1 LVFNISALIAS
12 NPALLAR
19 DSYLYPTKKICPRS
33 SPQLFWNQIV
43 CRLSLI
49 LKSKKGGKSNCE
61 LRLPALTAVRQAQ
74 AGIEIKKK
82 EVLLMKRLTILIT
95 LISFIF
101 SAQIAYTAPLTSTL
115 KDQQNVSITIYNSNV
130 GLVKDTRLID
140 LKPGLNELKFMDVAA
155 RIDPTTVHI
164 KSLLNGSSLN
174 ILEQNYEYDLL
185 SPQKLL
191 EKFIGQKVQLATINP
206 ETKKEEIVQ
215 AILLSTQGGNIYQIG
230 DKIHI
235 GHYGR
240 ILLSRIPENL
250 IPQPTLVWML
260 ENKMSKPQKLEA
272 SYLTSGINWK
282 ADYVA
287 VLNKLD
293 TLTDLTGWVTIDNKS
308 GATYQNALLKLV
320 AGDIHRV
327 QPEMMADYA
336 RAKLAAKEAVSPQ
349 FKEESFFEYHLYT
362 LDRRTTIKDNQ
373 TKQMTLHDANQVPV
387 RKLFI
392 FSGYPQYYYYR
403 HDQRSNKQ
411 KVGVFLELE
420 NTKKHNLGMPL
431 PKGTI
436 RVYKEDKDGSS
447 QFVGEDRIDHTPK
460 DEKFKIKIGEA
471 FDVVGEKIQTE
482 YKHLGFNLYEVA
494 FEVNLRNHKKE
505 DIKVLVEELIPGD
518 WEMLS
523 NTHPYEK
530 LQAHLIRFEV
540 PVAKDKEAKV
550 KYRIRFKY

>member
-1 LVFNISALIAS
+1 
-12 NPALLAR
+12 
-19 DSYLYPTKKICPRS
+19 
-33 SPQLFWNQIV
+33 
-43 CRLSLI
+43 
-49 LKSKKGGKSNCE
+49 
-61 LRLPALTAVRQAQ
+61 
-74 AGIEIKKK
+74 
-82 EVLLMKRLTILIT
+82 MKRLIIWVTLLTFLFTIQEGYTTT
-95 LISFIF
+95 LS
-101 SAQIAYTAPLTSTL
+101 SNL

-130 GLVKDTRLID
+130 GLVKDIRLID
-140 LKPGLNELKFMDVAA
+140 LKAGVHELKFMDVAA
-155 RIDPTTVHI
+155 KIDPTTVHI
-164 KSLLNGSSLN
+164 KSLINESSLN
-174 ILEQNYEYDLL
+174 VLEQNYEYDLL

-191 EKFIGQKVQLATINP
+191 EKFVGQKVQLATINP
-206 ETKKEEIVQ
+206 ETKKEEIVE
-215 AILLSTQGGNIYQIG
+215 ATLLSTQGGNIFQIG

-235 GHYGR
+235 GHHGR

-260 ENKMSKPQKLEA
+260 ENKLSRPQKLEA

-293 TLTDLTGWVTIDNKS
+293 TLTDLTGWVTINNRS
-308 GATYQNALLKLV
+308 GAAYQNALLKLV

-327 QPEMMADYA
+327 QSEMRMDYA
-336 RAKLAAKEAVSPQ
+336 RPMAAAKEVSQQ

-373 TKQMTLHDANQVPV
+373 TKQMTLLDANQVPIK
-387 RKLFI
+387 KLFI
-392 FSGYPQYYYYR
+392 FSGYPQYYYYQ
-403 HDQRSNKQ
+403 HDKRSNKQ

-420 NTKKHNLGMPL
+420 NSKKNNLGMPL
-431 PKGTI
+431 PKGTV
-436 RVYKEDKDGSS
+436 RVYKEDKDRSL
-447 QFVGEDRIDHTPK
+447 QFIGEDRIDHTPK

-482 YKHLGFNLYEVA
+482 YKHLAFNLYEVA
-494 FEVNLRNHKKE
+494 FEVSLRNHKKE
-505 DIKVLVEELIPGD
+505 DIKVLVEEPIPGD

-530 LQAHLIRFEV
+530 LQAHLIRFDV
-540 PVAKDKEAKV
+540 PVAKDKEVKV

>member
-1 LVFNISALIAS
+1 M
-12 NPALLAR
+12 
-19 DSYLYPTKKICPRS
+19 
-33 SPQLFWNQIV
+33 
-43 CRLSLI
+43 
-49 LKSKKGGKSNCE
+49 G
-61 LRLPALTAVRQAQ
+61 
-74 AGIEIKKK
+74 
-82 EVLLMKRLTILIT
+82 
-95 LISFIF
+95 
-101 SAQIAYTAPLTSTL
+101 YTTPLTSTL
-115 KDQQNVSITIYNSNV
+115 RDQQDVAITIYNSNI

-140 LKPGLNELKFMDVAA
+140 LKPGIHELKFMDVAGK
-155 RIDPTTVHI
+155 IDPTTVHI
-164 KSLLNGSSLN
+164 KSLINGSSLN
-174 ILEQNYEYDLL
+174 VLEQNYEYDLL

-191 EKFIGQKVQLATINP
+191 EKYVGQKVQLATFNN
-206 ETKKEEIVQ
+206 ETKKEEIIE
-215 AILLSTQGGNIYQIG
+215 ATLLSTQGGNIFQIG

-240 ILLSRIPENL
+240 ILLSKIPENL
-250 IPQPTLVWML
+250 ISQPTLVWML
-260 ENKMSKPQKLEA
+260 ENRLSRPQKVEA

-293 TLTDLTGWVTIDNKS
+293 TMTDMTGWVTIDNRS

-327 QPEMMADYA
+327 QGEMRMDYA
-336 RAKLAAKEAVSPQ
+336 RPMAAAKEASQQ

-373 TKQMTLHDANQVPV
+373 TKQMSLLDANQVPV
-387 RKLFI
+387 KKLFI
-392 FSGYPQYYYYR
+392 FSGYPQYYYSRY
-403 HDQRSNKQ
+403 DQRTNKQ

-420 NTKKHNLGMPL
+420 NTRKNNLGMPL

-436 RVYKEDKDGSS
+436 RVYKEDKDGSL

-471 FDVVGEKIQTE
+471 FDVVAEKVQTE
-482 YKHLGFNLYEVA
+482 YKHLGYNLYEVA

-505 DIKVLVEELIPGD
+505 DIKVLVEEPIPGD

-523 NTHPYEK
+523 NTHSYEK
-530 LQAHLIRFEV
+530 LQANLIRFNV
-540 PVAKDKEAKV
+540 PVAKDQEVKV
-550 KYRIRFKY
+550 KYRIRFRY

>member
-1 LVFNISALIAS
+1 M
-12 NPALLAR
+12 
-19 DSYLYPTKKICPRS
+19 KK
-33 SPQLFWNQIV
+33 
-43 CRLSLI
+43 
-49 LKSKKGGKSNCE
+49 
-61 LRLPALTAVRQAQ
+61 
-74 AGIEIKKK
+74 
-82 EVLLMKRLTILIT
+82 LTILVILIT
-95 LISFIF
+95 FLLSIQTSL
-101 SAQIAYTAPLTSTL
+101 AAPLTSTL
-115 KDQQNVSITIYNSNV
+115 KDQQNVSVTIYNSNV

-140 LKPGLNELKFMDVAA
+140 LKYGIHELKFMDVAA
-155 RIDPTTVHI
+155 KIDPTTVHI
-164 KSLLNGSSLN
+164 KSLLNGSSLSV
-174 ILEQNYEYDLL
+174 LEQNYEYDLL

-191 EKFIGQKVQLATINP
+191 EKFVGQKVQLATINP
-206 ETKKEEIVQ
+206 ETKKEEVVE
-215 AILLSTQGGNIYQIG
+215 ATLLSTQGGNIFQIG

-235 GHYGR
+235 GHHGR

-250 IPQPTLVWML
+250 IAQPTLVWML
-260 ENKMSKPQKLEA
+260 ENSFSKPQKLEA

-293 TLTDLTGWVTIDNKS
+293 TSTDLTGWVTIDNRS

-327 QPEMMADYA
+327 QPDLPMEYA
-336 RAKLAAKEAVSPQ
+336 RAKMAAKEAPSPQ

-373 TKQMTLHDANQVPV
+373 TKQMTLLDANQIPIQ
-387 RKLFI
+387 KLFI
-392 FSGYPQYYYYR
+392 FSGHPQYYYYP
-403 HDQRSNKQ
+403 HDQRSGKQ
-411 KVGVFLELE
+411 KVGVFLEIE
-420 NTKKHNLGMPL
+420 NTKKNNLGMPL

-436 RVYKEDKDGSS
+436 RVYKEDKDGSL

-471 FDVVGEKIQTE
+471 FDVVGEKVQAE

-494 FEVNLRNHKKE
+494 FEVSLRNHKKE
-505 DIKVLVEELIPGD
+505 DIRVLVEEPIPGD

-523 NTHPYEK
+523 NTHPYDK
-530 LQAHLIRFEV
+530 ISAHLIRFEV
-540 PVAKDKEAKV
+540 PVAKDKEVKV

>member
-1 LVFNISALIAS
+1 
-12 NPALLAR
+12 
-19 DSYLYPTKKICPRS
+19 
-33 SPQLFWNQIV
+33 
-43 CRLSLI
+43 
-49 LKSKKGGKSNCE
+49 
-61 LRLPALTAVRQAQ
+61 
-74 AGIEIKKK
+74 
-82 EVLLMKRLTILIT
+82 MKRLVVLIM
-95 LISFIF
+95 LVSFLF
-101 SAQIAYTAPLTSTL
+101 SIQLGYAAPLTSTL
-115 KDQQNVSITIYNSNV
+115 KDQQEVAVTIYNSNI

-140 LKPGLNELKFMDVAA
+140 LKPGIHELKFMDVAGK
-155 RIDPTTVHI
+155 IDPTTVHI
-164 KSLLNGSSLN
+164 KSLINGSSLN
-174 ILEQNYEYDLL
+174 VLEQNYEYDLL

-191 EKFIGQKVQLATINP
+191 EKYVGQKVQLATFNN
-206 ETKKEEIVQ
+206 ETKKEEIVE
-215 AILLSTQGGNIYQIG
+215 ATLLSTQGGNIFQIG

-240 ILLSRIPENL
+240 ILLSKIPENL
-250 IPQPTLVWML
+250 ISQPTLVWML
-260 ENKMSKPQKLEA
+260 ENRLPRTQKVEA

-282 ADYVA
+282 ADYVT
-287 VLNKLD
+287 VLNKSD
-293 TLTDLTGWVTIDNKS
+293 TLSDLTGWVTIDNRS

-327 QPEMMADYA
+327 QGEMRMDYA
-336 RAKLAAKEAVSPQ
+336 RPMAAAKEASQQ

-373 TKQMTLHDANQVPV
+373 TKQMSLLDANQVPV
-387 RKLFI
+387 KKLFI
-392 FSGYPQYYYYR
+392 FSGHPQYYYSRY
-403 HDQRSNKQ
+403 DQRTNKQ

-420 NTKKHNLGMPL
+420 NTRKNNLGMPL

-436 RVYKEDKDGSS
+436 RVYKEDKDGSL

-471 FDVVGEKIQTE
+471 FDVVAEKIQTE
-482 YKHLGFNLYEVA
+482 YKHLGYNLYEVA

-505 DIKVLVEELIPGD
+505 DIKVLVEEPIPGD

-530 LQAHLIRFEV
+530 LQANLIRFNV
-540 PVAKDKEAKV
+540 PVVKDQEVKV